1 MEICIGDYMIRDLQV
16 SDAPSIAK
24 YANNRKIWAN
34 LRDVFPHPYHLTD
47 AEEFLTQVIQNEPRV
62 VFAVATE
69 KEAIGTIGLILGT
82 DVHRFTAELGYWLA
96 EPFWNKGIMTS
107 AVKTLSDYAFDNFL
121 LYRIYAEPYTKNPAS
136 ARVLEK
142 AGFDREGIL
151 RSGVFKDGRVLDQW
165 LYAKIRGR

>member
-1 MEICIGDYMIRDLQV
+1 MIRDLQV

-47 AEEFLTQVIQNEPRV
+47 AEEFLAQVIHNEPRV

-69 KEAIGTIGLILGT
+69 KEAFGTIGFILGT

-96 EPFWNKGIMTS
+96 EPFWNKGIMTR

-121 LYRIYAEPYTKNPAS
+121 FYRIYAEPYTTNPAS

-142 AGFDREGIL
+142 GGFDREGTL
-151 RSGVFKDGRVLDQW
+151 RSNVFKDGRVLDQW
-165 LYAKIRGR
+165 LYAKIRGY